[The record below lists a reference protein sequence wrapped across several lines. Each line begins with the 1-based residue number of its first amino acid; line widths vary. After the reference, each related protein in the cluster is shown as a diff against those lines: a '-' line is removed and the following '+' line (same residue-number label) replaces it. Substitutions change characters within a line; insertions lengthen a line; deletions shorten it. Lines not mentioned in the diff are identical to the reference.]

1 MSTERL
7 RGTCFS
13 LSGERS
19 SPSGYDPVR
28 IVEETGGKG
37 TELSVEVPTRSPAR
51 GRAWSIEPMNT
62 ERRFSVMVVED
73 HPIMRMGIA
82 SIIAAQPDMTVCC
95 QAETGEAAVEGFR

>member
-37 TELSVEVPTRSPAR
+37 TELSVEER
-51 GRAWSIEPMNT
+51 GALS
-62 ERRFSVMVVED
+62 
-73 HPIMRMGIA
+73 
-82 SIIAAQPDMTVCC
+82 Q
-95 QAETGEAAVEGFR
+95 